1 MLTNFRGHVAA
12 ALAWVL
18 AMAAPLHAQMDMD
31 MEHDMHLPE
40 GPLGVPETRL
50 GSGTSWLPDASPMHA
65 AHLRLGAWTLMLHGS
80 AVVQYDHQAGLRGDS
95 RVSLIDWVMLAPSRP
110 VAGGRLH
117 LRGMISS
124 DPWGVGSRGYP
135 LLLQTGE
142 SDRGVPLHDHQH
154 PHDLFMELAALYE
167 RAVARNLA
175 VSLYAAPVGEPA
187 VGPAAFPHR
196 PSAADDPLAPLAH
209 HWQDGTHITFGVL
222 TAGVFTRTTKLEA
235 SIFNGREPDEDRTN
249 FDYAGRALDSYSA
262 RLSVNPGA
270 HWSVSTWYAYLKS
283 PETLHPDESL
293 HRLGAAALMAQP
305 IGRRGRWAMA
315 LIYGANARI
324 GTGHLANSV
333 AVETNFDLDG
343 MNAVFGRVEYV
354 RKTAEDLVVLSV
366 PPATEYDVGALA
378 LGYHRT
384 FTTVRGVAAGGVP
397 AARAAA
403 TALASRAPLG
413 LHQGERLPAL
423 ARAPLDP
430 APPIGYS
437 PIGEQALLAREA
449 RHAAICLVAGIPATS
464 PRGQICSVT
473 RLVAIAVL
481 TGLPP
486 RLAAQSPHAANP
498 ERPSVA
504 THAYTVAPGYA
515 ELEQGVR
522 AQGRGNVRDQTSWEF
537 NLKIGVARPPQL
549 GLFGTGYNRTGQGNG
564 VGDVGVALKLRRD
577 LSSTHEVALVPA
589 VTLPTGD
596 QSLGLG
602 EGRGVGGGFCGWSF
616 GVGGVITYEQSS
628 RTWVV

>member
-1 MLTNFRGHVAA
+1 MRTTLRGRMAA
-12 ALAWVL
+12 ALAWVFAL
-18 AMAAPLHAQMDMD
+18 GAPLHAQMDMQ
-31 MEHDMHLPE
+31 HGMHMPE
-40 GPLGVPETRL
+40 GLLGIPETRM
-50 GSGTSWLPDASPMHA
+50 GSGTSWLPDAAPMHA
-65 AHLRLGAWTLMLHGS
+65 AHFRLGAWTVMLHGR

-95 RVSLIDWVMLAPSRP
+95 RVSLIDWAMLAASRT
-110 VAGGRLH
+110 VAGGSLS
-117 LRGMISS
+117 LRGMMSS

-142 SDRGVPLHDHQH
+142 SDRGVSLHDHQH

-235 SIFNGREPDEDRTN
+235 SMFNGREPDEDRTN

-366 PPATEYDVGALA
+366 LPTTEYDVGALA
-378 LGYHRT
+378 LGYRRSL
-384 FTTVRGVAAGGVP
+384 TTVRGVTAGVGVRGAMNFVP
-397 AARAAA
+397 N
-403 TALASRAPLG
+403 ALEEVYGSRAPLG
-413 LHQGERLPAL
+413 FTVYFTLRPA
-423 ARAPLDP
+423 
-430 APPIGYS
+430 
-437 PIGEQALLAREA
+437 
-449 RHAAICLVAGIPATS
+449 
-464 PRGQICSVT
+464 
-473 RLVAIAVL
+473 
-481 TGLPP
+481 GL
-486 RLAAQSPHAANP
+486 
-498 ERPSVA
+498 
-504 THAYTVAPGYA
+504 
-515 ELEQGVR
+515 
-522 AQGRGNVRDQTSWEF
+522 
-537 NLKIGVARPPQL
+537 
-549 GLFGTGYNRTGQGNG
+549 
-564 VGDVGVALKLRRD
+564 
-577 LSSTHEVALVPA
+577 
-589 VTLPTGD
+589 
-596 QSLGLG
+596 
-602 EGRGVGGGFCGWSF
+602 
-616 GVGGVITYEQSS
+616 
-628 RTWVV
+628 